1 MDSNIWI
8 QLAAPLATLLA
19 RGLMLAVVAL
29 LVLLAMRA
37 FRASAATQNYF
48 LRLTCVALLALPALW
63 FVPPVWQ
70 KGGEDEEVILGA
82 LEPTGGAPVFIDAP
96 IAQMPESAPVSPVVA
111 EVPKTFLE
119 MWAAPLLLL
128 WSVGCLIVLLRLA
141 TGLWRARIVRRACVA
156 VDAPHW
162 LDSLSRVK
170 SELGIASGVT
180 LISGAAVKV
189 PFVMG
194 LIRHT
199 LLLPATVIG
208 TTTETERMLILRH
221 ELAHVKRRDA
231 LSRVLAQ
238 LALALHALNPAAW
251 LLLRAARLT
260 EECSIDDAVLQNATA
275 AVDYAELLSRFA
287 KGGFREITCPAMAQ
301 PSTIG
306 KRVQRILDPS
316 LNRRTPG
323 RTARAALALSVC
335 TAFILLASVWAQEP
349 ADGPSAKDT
358 DTEWLTVPFR
368 VDREKWLAAVTIDG
382 KELTAKEFLERS
394 GFDLHLDEGG
404 TALYFYGQI
413 AVRLKSQD
421 LSQYQEFF
429 GKFAPPDTSL
439 KIFLE
444 TRHVFARELT
454 DQAFDADIPA
464 EGREKIRGIFTA
476 DQLKEMIDAL
486 AKHSATRIIP
496 TPTYVT
502 MSGQRASIEASQPGF
517 PVCEIDPVADSDGS
531 KVEMNVTFRQGD
543 KEKLQSTSVTIWSGT
558 TIAYELGTSTDE
570 RHLVFIT
577 ASVIRPSGAM
587 VKMTPPFPDHPKL
600 DIKTVVLD
608 PGHGGKDNGST
619 GNGLIEKNYN
629 LDLARRVRIAL
640 EDRGF
645 AVVLSR
651 SKEEFLMLDQ
661 RTELGNEVDNAVFMS
676 LHANASS
683 DTEERG
689 AETWYPKGKDD
700 DDRRTFSR
708 QLAVAVQKQLAEEL
722 GEDSPDRGVRDADFY
737 VLRNSIHPAVLIE
750 SGFLTN
756 AQDAELLKSDAYRD
770 RMTKAIATAVEK
782 FADSVRK

>member
-1 MDSNIWI
+1 MDSSIWV
-8 QLAAPLATLLA
+8 QLAVPLTTLLA

-82 LEPTGGAPVFIDAP
+82 LEPTGGAPVFIDTP

-128 WSVGCLIVLLRLA
+128 WSAGCLIVLLRLA
-141 TGLWRARIVRRACVA
+141 TGLWRARILRRACVA

-180 LISGAAVKV
+180 LRSGAAVKV

-199 LLLPATVIG
+199 LLLPATVIDS
-208 TTTETERMLILRH
+208 TSETERMLILRH

-231 LSRVLAQ
+231 LSRFLAQ

-260 EECSIDDAVLQNATA
+260 EECSIDDAVLQNGTA

-323 RTARAALALSVC
+323 RTARATLALSVC
-335 TAFILLASVWAQEP
+335 TACIALASVWAQEP
-349 ADGPSAKDT
+349 GAKDT
-358 DTEWLTVPFR
+358 DPEWLTVPFR

-439 KIFLE
+439 KILLE
-444 TRHVFARELT
+444 TRHVYTRELA

-464 EGREKIRGIFTA
+464 EGRETIRGIFTA
-476 DQLKEMIDAL
+476 DQLKEMLDVL
-486 AKHSATRIIP
+486 AKQSATRIIP

-517 PVCEIDPVADSDGS
+517 PVCEIDPVANDDGS
-531 KVEMNVTFRQGD
+531 KINMDVTFREGD
-543 KEKLQSTSVTIWSGT
+543 NEKLQSTSVTIWSGT
-558 TIAYELGTSTDE
+558 TIAYELDSSTDE

-577 ASVIRPSGAM
+577 AAVIRPSGAM
-587 VKMTPPFPDHPKL
+587 VNMTPPFPDHAKL

-608 PGHGGKDNGST
+608 PGHGGDDSKGG
-619 GNGLIEKNYN
+619 GNGLVEKDFN
-629 LDLARRVRIAL
+629 LDLARRTRIAL
-640 EDRGF
+640 EEKGF
-645 AVVLSR
+645 NVVLIR
-651 SKEEFLMLDQ
+651 SKDEFVSLRD
-661 RTELGNEVDNAVFMS
+661 RAELGNKVDNAVFVG
-676 LHANASS
+676 LHANLSS

-689 AETWYPKGKDD
+689 FETWYPKGDD
-700 DDRRTFSR
+700 SDDQRAFSR
-708 QLAVAVQKQLAEEL
+708 QLAVEVQKALANEIGNE
-722 GEDSPDRGVRDADFY
+722 STDRGIRDGGYY
-737 VLRNSIHPAVLIE
+737 VLQHSIHPAILVE
-750 SGFLTN
+750 TGFMSN

-770 RMTKAIATAVEK
+770 RIAKAIATAVEK
-782 FADSVRK
+782 FADSVSK